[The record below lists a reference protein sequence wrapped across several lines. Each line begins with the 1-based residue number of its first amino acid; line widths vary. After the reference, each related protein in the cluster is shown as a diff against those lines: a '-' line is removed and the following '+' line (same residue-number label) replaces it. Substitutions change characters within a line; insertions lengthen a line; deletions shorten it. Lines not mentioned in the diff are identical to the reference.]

1 MTSVQTMLARTL
13 PPLPLWCAVLALAAL
28 LAPLAGCE
36 GFPRRDKELTPP
48 RITVAPYDTSLGEV
62 LWAVIPLANESGT
75 EVFDPLLISDK
86 LVAAV
91 EEVEGVRAVPLNRTL
106 QAMRSLGL
114 KGVSEPGQVRHLATV
129 MGVDGIIVGTI
140 TAYDP
145 YDPPTIGLSLALYA
159 RTDAMGGS
167 VGPDPIDPRT
177 LTAAPTD
184 TRARPAGRLG
194 DRPAA
199 VVSANLNARDHSVLA
214 ALRDYAEGRH
224 DPISAMGWRRY
235 TASMDLYTQFA
246 TQHLVAALVEQERT
260 RLEPLVVETED
271 PPAS

>member
-1 MTSVQTMLARTL
+1 MTSAQTMLARN
-13 PPLPLWCAVLALAAL
+13 LPLWCAVFALAAA
-28 LAPLAGCE
+28 LAPLSGCDR
-36 GFPRRDKELTPP
+36 FSRRDKELTPP
-48 RITVAPYDTSLGEV
+48 RVTIAPYDASLGEV
-62 LWAVIPLANESGT
+62 LWAVIPLANETGT
-75 EVFDPLLISDK
+75 EVFDPLIVSDK

-106 QAMRSLGL
+106 AAMRALGF
-114 KGVSEPGQVRHLATV
+114 KGVRDPGQVRQLAAV

-159 RTDAMGGS
+159 RSQAMGGS
-167 VGPDPIDPRT
+167 FGPDQIDPRT
-177 LTAAPTD
+177 LTASPVD
-184 TRARPAGRLG
+184 THARPNARLG

-199 VVSANLNARDHSVLA
+199 VVSANLNARDHNVLA
-214 ALRDYAEGRH
+214 AVRDYAEGRH

-246 TQHLVAALVEQERT
+246 TQHLVAALVEQEQQ
-260 RLEPLVVETED
+260 RLAPLVVETD
-271 PPAS
+271 KPPKP